1 MKRIFYM
8 CLALCTTQPLWALQ
22 ADSSQALLNTY
33 CITCHNERAKT
44 GGLTL
49 DKLDIQH
56 VGENAETWEKVV
68 RKLRSG
74 MMPPSGARRPDR
86 ATLDGF
92 VTSLESALDRAAAA
106 KPNPGTTA
114 LHRMNRTEYGNAVR
128 DVIGLEIDTSV
139 LFPGDDSTDGFDNIA
154 DVLGVSPALL
164 ERYMSA
170 AAKISRIAVGD
181 PSIAASTATYRV
193 RGDLSQTDH
202 IEGLPLGTRGGMLIG
217 HNFPLDA
224 EYTFKF
230 GFLRTAIGA
239 LFGGAAPDEQLE
251 ITVDGV
257 RVQLLK
263 IGNTGVPEIRL
274 PIKAGPHSIGVAFL
288 RKTAATVDDLWQPP
302 ARSTADTYVG
312 QQVGYTTL
320 PHLAS
325 VAITG
330 PFNVSG
336 PGDTAS
342 RRKIFVCRPATADE
356 ELPCARKIVST
367 LARHAYRRPV
377 RCGRYRSSAGLY
389 TSRSEKAE
397 RSIAELKRF
406 SIASWRIPNLY
417 SVSSG
422 TQPHAAP
429 GDVIESAISNW
440 LHGSL
445 FSCGAVSRM
454 TNCWISPAKE
464 S

>member
-1 MKRIFYM
+1 MKRIVYL
-8 CLALCTTQPLWALQ
+8 CIAIAALVTAPSRQIEGRQSTTKASPDGTPQE
-22 ADSSQALLNTY
+22 LLNTY

-44 GGLTL
+44 GGLAL

-128 DVIGLEIDTSV
+128 DMIGLEIDTSL

-170 AAKISRIAVGD
+170 AAKISSIAVGD

-224 EYTFKF
+224 EYTF
-230 GFLRTAIGA
+230 
-239 LFGGAAPDEQLE
+239 
-251 ITVDGV
+251 
-257 RVQLLK
+257 
-263 IGNTGVPEIRL
+263 
-274 PIKAGPHSIGVAFL
+274 
-288 RKTAATVDDLWQPP
+288 
-302 ARSTADTYVG
+302 
-312 QQVGYTTL
+312 
-320 PHLAS
+320 
-325 VAITG
+325 
-330 PFNVSG
+330 
-336 PGDTAS
+336 
-342 RRKIFVCRPATADE
+342 
-356 ELPCARKIVST
+356 
-367 LARHAYRRPV
+367 
-377 RCGRYRSSAGLY
+377 
-389 TSRSEKAE
+389 
-397 RSIAELKRF
+397 
-406 SIASWRIPNLY
+406 
-417 SVSSG
+417 
-422 TQPHAAP
+422 
-429 GDVIESAISNW
+429 
-440 LHGSL
+440 
-445 FSCGAVSRM
+445 
-454 TNCWISPAKE
+454 
-464 S
+464 